1 MFCVN
6 RDASLVAQWMFCC
19 NYMADILLG
28 RLPRNLRS
36 LQSLYGRAAV
46 AVVSVNGL
54 WIGVCIVWFNSNLLW
69 AVFLCLTTLMCS
81 GVGKKFLY
89 TVQLLACMNS
99 GFIRNDSSSP
109 EAGEGG
115 TVYLHSRL
123 YSKFLV
129 QPYPC

>member
-69 AVFLCLTTLMCS
+69 AVFLCLTTLMC
-81 GVGKKFLY
+81 
-89 TVQLLACMNS
+89 
-99 GFIRNDSSSP
+99 R
-109 EAGEGG
+109 GG
-115 TVYLHSRL
+115 REEISLHCSAFDMYKQWVYR
-123 YSKFLV
+123 K
-129 QPYPC
+129 